1 MNSSENSLKSFFDEQ
16 TELGAN
22 GQSAASRF
30 VRWLISSLA
39 FPFLTDEKHVNLARK
54 IPAESATRLASHP
67 KRRRQ
72 RPRPHRF
79 GANFANELTRH

>member
-54 IPAESATRLASHP
+54 IPQNQRLDW
-67 KRRRQ
+67 
-72 RPRPHRF
+72 HRIRN
-79 GANFANELTRH
+79 AVVSVLVRIDLAPISQMN